1 MIPCS
6 PAHALAE
13 LRSGLN
19 ELSNPQRSR
28 TDRAIHRRGN
38 HGVGPVK
45 CHLLFDCSGAIQL
58 RVRTST
64 FLSAASDRIFR
75 AATARSFRATPLRSA
90 AHAEWCRSRSPSIRR
105 NGSAVP
111 ARFSA
116 FSSAAAI
123 STDSC
128 SMTGCCR
135 ASCASRLRTVASDAV
150 TSAWA

>member
-1 MIPCS
+1 PCITDMMMLFCVRDFRGCASNQCRTEKSENDLTHGNLLFDFSPCVGAGHRLDNRESSERTIPQGLMMPCS

-75 AATARSFRATPLRSA
+75 AATAR
-90 AHAEWCRSRSPSIRR
+90 
-105 NGSAVP
+105 
-111 ARFSA
+111 
-116 FSSAAAI
+116 
-123 STDSC
+123 
-128 SMTGCCR
+128 
-135 ASCASRLRTVASDAV
+135 
-150 TSAWA
+150 